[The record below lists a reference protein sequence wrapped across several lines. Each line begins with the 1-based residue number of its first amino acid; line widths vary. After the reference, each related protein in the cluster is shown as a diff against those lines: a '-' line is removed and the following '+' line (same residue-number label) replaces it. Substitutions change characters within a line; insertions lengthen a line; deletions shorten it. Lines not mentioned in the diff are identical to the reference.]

1 MTIALLER
9 TLFRLLPAGVLL
21 VAFVGICVMTGT
33 AWPWNQVV
41 HEDGLRTLLGTV
53 FYVEHGTREL
63 LPDALLA
70 LAVAGSVAY
79 FFPLGRAEVRD
90 TLARSRRRLAW
101 VVAVTVAV
109 IVGGTLWTDGGH
121 VLIDNLSQSHTRA
134 GAPLVWGAHWRY
146 HLIERFAQMMLAFSA
161 SGVFWML
168 HGRPNVDPFLGRFR
182 LFGAA
187 LLLFVAITVVFRLT
201 SEPFRDP
208 AYLGHQ
214 LRELFTHSLVT
225 LPLALGTCLALA
237 RRYALSG
244 VGGSS
249 GARSGRSPGAS
260 SGRVWPIVVTGA
272 AAVLSGAFLLVA
284 SLLADAQSHGQTE
297 GLASLLF
304 PHFAEHALGYV
315 LVPALAGVIYL
326 TQGRARSVGP

>member
-1 MTIALLER
+1 MNASALER
-9 TLFRLLPAGVLL
+9 ALFRLLPAGVLL
-21 VAFVGICVMTGT
+21 AAFVGLCVMTGT

-41 HEDGLRTLLGTV
+41 HEDGVRTLLGTV

-70 LAVAGSVAY
+70 LAVAGSVGY
-79 FFPLGRAEVRD
+79 FFPLGRAAGVRD
-90 TLARSRRRLAW
+90 AASRSRRRLAW
-101 VVAVTVAV
+101 VVAVTFAV
-109 IVGGTLWTDGGH
+109 VVGGTLWTVGGRA
-121 VLIDNLSQSHTRA
+121 LIDNLSQSHTRA

-168 HGRPNVDPFLGRFR
+168 HGKPSVDRHPGRFR

-187 LLLFVAITVVFRLT
+187 LLLFAAITVVFRLT

-208 AYLGHQ
+208 AFLGHQ

-237 RRYALSG
+237 RKYSA
-244 VGGSS
+244 
-249 GARSGRSPGAS
+249 ASPGPSAD
-260 SGRVWPIVVTGA
+260 RAWPIVVTGA

-284 SLLADAQSHGQTE
+284 SVMADAQSHGQAE
-297 GLASLLF
+297 GLASLLL

-315 LVPALAGVIYL
+315 FVPALAGLIYL
-326 TQGRARSVGP
+326 APAKGGAS

>member
-1 MTIALLER
+1 MTTALLER

-21 VAFVGICVMTGT
+21 VAFVGLCVMTGT

-41 HEDGLRTLLGTV
+41 HEDGVRTLLGTV

-70 LAVAGSVAY
+70 LAVAGAVAY
-79 FFPLGRAEVRD
+79 FFPLTGAGVRD
-90 TLARSRRRLAW
+90 AASASRRRLTW
-101 VVAVTVAV
+101 VAAVTFAV
-109 IVGGTLWTDGGH
+109 IVGGTLWTEGSR
-121 VLIDNLSQSHTRA
+121 VLFDNLSQSHTRA

-146 HLIERFAQMMLAFSA
+146 HLIERFAQVMLAFCA
-161 SGVFWML
+161 SGTFWML
-168 HGRPNVDPFLGRFR
+168 RGKPNAARRSGRFR

-187 LLLFVAITVVFRLT
+187 LLLFVATTILFRIT

-225 LPLALGTCLALA
+225 LPLALGTCLTLA
-237 RRYALSG
+237 RTFSR
-244 VGGSS
+244 
-249 GARSGRSPGAS
+249 GRGGAS
-260 SGRVWPIVVTGA
+260 PDRAWPIVATGA

-284 SLLADAQSHGQTE
+284 SVMADAQSHGQTE
-297 GLASLLF
+297 GLAGLLL

-315 LVPALAGVIYL
+315 LVPALAGLIYL
-326 TQGRARSVGP
+326 TSARTS

>member
-1 MTIALLER
+1 MTTALLER

-21 VAFVGICVMTGT
+21 VVFVGLCVMTGT

-41 HEDGLRTLLGTV
+41 HEDGVRTLLRTV

-101 VVAVTVAV
+101 VVAAMFTV
-109 IVGGTLWTDGGH
+109 IVGGTLWTEGGH

-168 HGRPNVDPFLGRFR
+168 HGKPRTDSVPGRSR
-182 LFGAA
+182 LFGAS
-187 LLLFVAITVVFRLT
+187 LFLFVAITVVFRLT

-237 RRYALSG
+237 RKYSL
-244 VGGSS
+244 
-249 GARSGRSPGAS
+249 RSPGTSPGAS
-260 SGRVWPIVVTGA
+260 ADRAWPIVVAGA
-272 AAVLSGAFLLVA
+272 SAVLSGAFLLVA
-284 SLLADAQSHGQTE
+284 SVMADAQSHGQTE

-315 LVPALAGVIYL
+315 LVPALAGLTYL
-326 TQGRARSVGP
+326 TPRRPPGRHGL

>member
-1 MTIALLER
+1 MTTALLER

-21 VAFVGICVMTGT
+21 VAFVGLCVMTGT

-41 HEDGLRTLLGTV
+41 HEDGVRTLLGTV

-70 LAVAGSVAY
+70 LAVAGSVGY
-79 FFPLGRAEVRD
+79 FFPLARAGVRD
-90 TLARSRRRLAW
+90 AVSRSRRRLAW
-101 VVAVTVAV
+101 VAAVTFAV
-109 IVGGTLWTDGGH
+109 IVGGTLWTEGGH

-161 SGVFWML
+161 SGVFWIL
-168 HGRPNVDPFLGRFR
+168 HGKPNVNRFPGRFR
-182 LFGAA
+182 LFGVA
-187 LLLFVAITVVFRLT
+187 LVLFVAITVIFRLT

-208 AYLGHQ
+208 AFLGHQ

-237 RRYALSG
+237 REYSAG
-244 VGGSS
+244 
-249 GARSGRSPGAS
+249 SPGAS
-260 SGRVWPIVVTGA
+260 ADRTWPIVVTGA

-284 SLLADAQSHGQTE
+284 SVMADAQSHGQTE

-304 PHFAEHALGYV
+304 PHFAEHALGYL
-315 LVPALAGVIYL
+315 LVPSLAGVIYL
-326 TQGRARSVGP
+326 TQAKAGTRQSP

>member
-1 MTIALLER
+1 MTTTLIER
-9 TLFRLLPAGVLL
+9 TLFRLLPVIVLL
-21 VAFVGICVMTGT
+21 VAFVGLCVMTGT

-41 HEDGLRTLLGTV
+41 HEDGVRTLLGTV

-79 FFPLGRAEVRD
+79 YFPLGRAAVRD
-90 TLARSRRRLAW
+90 TLTRSRRRLAW
-101 VVAVTVAV
+101 VVAVTIAV
-109 IVGGTLWTDGGH
+109 IVGGTLWTEGGH
-121 VLIDNLSQSHTRA
+121 VLVDNLSQSHTRA

-161 SGVFWML
+161 SGVFWIL
-168 HGRPNVDPFLGRFR
+168 HGKPGADSVRGRFR

-201 SEPFRDP
+201 NEPFRDP

-237 RRYALSG
+237 RKFSAGNPDASG
-244 VGGSS
+244 D
-249 GARSGRSPGAS
+249 RL
-260 SGRVWPIVVTGA
+260 WPIVVTGA
-272 AAVLSGAFLLVA
+272 LAVLSGAFLLVA
-284 SLLADAQSHGQTE
+284 SVMADAQSHGQAE

-315 LVPALAGVIYL
+315 LVPSLAGLIYL
-326 TQGRARSVGP
+326 APRSRV